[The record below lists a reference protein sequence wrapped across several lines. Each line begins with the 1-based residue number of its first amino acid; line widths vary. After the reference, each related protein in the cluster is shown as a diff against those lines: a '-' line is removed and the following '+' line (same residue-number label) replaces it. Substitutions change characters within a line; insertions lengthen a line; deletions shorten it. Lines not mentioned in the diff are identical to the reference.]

1 MKKVH
6 LIAFSNDVL
15 AIVIT
20 IMAVQLK
27 APESPT
33 LAALWAEYPKLLSH
47 VLSFVYLGIF
57 WVNQHHLLE
66 SAGEI
71 DRTGVWANLHLLFW
85 LSLIPLAGGWFGK
98 NIGSPVPAAAYG
110 IILLMSTGAYLIL
123 SHILRRYDHGQS
135 LLKTALGRNL
145 KSWLAIIFYL
155 AAIPLAFASP
165 AWSCGI
171 YVLVA
176 LIWVIPDWRVE
187 RMGDKQASLKA

>member
-98 NIGSPVPAAAYG
+98 NLGDSVPVAAYG
-110 IILLMSTGAYLIL
+110 GILLMSAVAYLIL
-123 SHILRRYDHGQS
+123 SHLLRRYDQGQS
-135 LLKTALGRNL
+135 LLRTALGRNL
-145 KSWLAIIFYL
+145 KCWLSILFYL
-155 AAIPLAFASP
+155 VAIPLAFVWP
-165 AWSCGI
+165 VGSCAI

-176 LIWVIPDWRVE
+176 AVWLIPDWRVE
-187 RMGDKQASLKA
+187 RQVETERTD